1 MAKIPLSGGFSLVPE
16 GTHIFKITGVEYKEA
31 FGKLDITMETQDG
44 AKHIE
49 RFRFLNTKTGDVVQ
63 GALNAFSYFA
73 RAAKNDFSLSGEID
87 PDELVGC
94 FLECDVEHNS
104 QPSTKDPS
112 KSFTFVNLTEK
123 RPSEGWDETPKASVP
138 MQGGKVDLKALLG

>member
-16 GTHIFKITGVEYKEA
+16 GTHIFKITGVEYKEN
-31 FGKLDITMETQDG
+31 FGKLNITMETQDG
-44 AKHIE
+44 QKHIE
-49 RFRFLNTKTGDVVQ
+49 RFTFLNSKGDVNQ
-63 GALNAFSYFA
+63 GAYNAFSYFA
-73 RAAKNDFSLSGEID
+73 KTAKNDFSLSEID

-112 KSFTFVNLTEK
+112 KTFTYANLTEK
-123 RPSEGWDETPKASVP
+123 RSSEGWDETPKASVP